1 MALRNPLRFGVRL
14 PKTHPKDFFTLLWL
28 ILILCDGFGRMQK
41 DFSFGPAKV
50 EIWPVKVADFR
61 TLTDRNSKTA
71 YRNKKIFTP
80 SEAQRKITPYKVPL
94 VKICSDDFF

>member
-14 PKTHPKDFFTLLWL
+14 PKTYPKEFLTLLWL
-28 ILILCDGFGRMQK
+28 ILILCDCFGGIQR

-61 TLTDRNSKTA
+61 NLTERNSETV
-71 YRNKKIFTP
+71 YRSKKILAP
-80 SEAQRKITPYKVPL
+80 SEAQCKITPYKVPL
-94 VKICSDDFF
+94 V